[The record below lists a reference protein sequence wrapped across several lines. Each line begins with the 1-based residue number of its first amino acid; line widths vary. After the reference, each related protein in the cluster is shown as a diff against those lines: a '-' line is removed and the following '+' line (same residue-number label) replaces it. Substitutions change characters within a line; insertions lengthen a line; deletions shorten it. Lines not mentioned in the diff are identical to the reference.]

1 VTLTVALD
9 TATDVASIAVGRG
22 RQLMVEVSL
31 PGRRHAAA
39 LLPGVVGALQM
50 TGASLGDVTRVLCSD
65 GPGSFTG
72 LRIGF
77 ATVQG
82 IVRGN
87 EAVTV
92 GTLPSLLA
100 SAWAAASW
108 AGARRVAAVYD
119 ALRGEV
125 FGAVY
130 EIGAEGVAE
139 VVAPSLLPLDELV
152 RRTPAPPDIVVGDAG
167 ILAGDLA
174 ARWTGRPAASGAL
187 VGPRA
192 AALLALDGVP
202 GGIREVP
209 DVFAFEPDYG
219 RPAEAQTRWERSHG
233 RAMPDSGGEYR

>member
-1 VTLTVALD
+1 MTLTVACD

-22 RQLMVEVSL
+22 RQLLVEVSL

-39 LLPGVVGALQM
+39 LLPGVVGALEM
-50 TGASLGDVTRVLCSD
+50 AGATLGDVTRVLCSD

-72 LRIGF
+72 LRIGW

-100 SAWAAASW
+100 AAWAATQWPEAT
-108 AGARRVAAVYD
+108 RVAAVYD
-119 ALRGEV
+119 ALRGDV

-130 EIGAEGVAE
+130 EFLPDRVTALVS
-139 VVAPSLLPLDELV
+139 PRMLPLEELV
-152 RRTPAPPDIVVGDAG
+152 RSSPVVPDVVVGDAAVLPDDVVRG
-167 ILAGDLA
+167 
-174 ARWTGRPAASGAL
+174 WTGRPPVTGPL

-192 AALLALDGVP
+192 AALIALDGVP

-209 DVFAFEPDYG
+209 DAFAFAPDYG

>member
-1 VTLTVALD
+1 MTLTLAID
-9 TATDVASIAVGRG
+9 TATEVAGIAVGRE
-22 RQLMVEVSL
+22 RQVLVELSL

-39 LLPGVVGALQM
+39 LLPGVTAALQAA
-50 TGASLGDVTRVLCSD
+50 GAHLGDVSRVLCSD

-82 IVRGN
+82 IARGN

-100 SAWAAASW
+100 TAWSAAPWSE
-108 AGARRVAAVYD
+108 AGRVAAVYD
-119 ALRGEV
+119 ALRGDI

-130 EIGAEGVAE
+130 EFATGGVTAL
-139 VVAPSLLPLDELV
+139 VAPGLFPFDEMV
-152 RRTPAPPDIVVGDAG
+152 RRCPATPDVVVGDVGVLSAD
-167 ILAGDLA
+167 AVV
-174 ARWTGRPAASGAL
+174 RWTGRPAVNGTRVGA
-187 VGPRA
+187 RA
-192 AALLALDGVP
+192 AALLALDGVA
-202 GGIREVP
+202 GGIHEIP

>member
-1 VTLTVALD
+1 MTLTVALD
-9 TATDVASIAVGRG
+9 TATDVASIAVGRD
-22 RQLMVEVSL
+22 RRVLVEVSL

-50 TGASLGDVTRVLCSD
+50 TGAGLADVTRVLCSD

-100 SAWAAASW
+100 SAWAAIAW
-108 AGARRVAAVYD
+108 AGGRRAAAVYD
-119 ALRGEV
+119 ALRGDV

-130 EIGAEGVAE
+130 EIGAERVTV

-167 ILAGDLA
+167 VLAGDLA
-174 ARWTGRPAASGAL
+174 VRWTGRPAASGPL

-192 AALLALDGVP
+192 AALIALDGVP
-202 GGIREVP
+202 GGIREVA

-219 RPAEAQTRWERSHG
+219 RPAEAQTRWERTHG

>member
-1 VTLTVALD
+1 MTLTVALD
-9 TATDVASIAVGRG
+9 TATEVAAIAVGRDG
-22 RQLMVEVSL
+22 QVVVEVSL

-39 LLPGVVGALQM
+39 LLPGVIGALQAA
-50 TGASLGDVTRVLCSD
+50 GASLADVSRVLCSD

-100 SAWAAASW
+100 TAWAAAAWS
-108 AGARRVAAVYD
+108 GGRRVAAVYD
-119 ALRGEV
+119 ALRGDV

-130 EIGAEGVAE
+130 EFAAGDVTE
-139 VVAPSLLPLDELV
+139 VLAPGLFPLDEMV
-152 RRTPAPPDIVVGDAG
+152 RRSPARPDVVVGDTGVLSEDASV
-167 ILAGDLA
+167 
-174 ARWTGRPAASGAL
+174 RWAGRPAICGPL

-192 AALLALDGVP
+192 AALLALDGVR
-202 GGIREVP
+202 GGIREIP

>member
-1 VTLTVALD
+1 MTLTLALD
-9 TATDVASIAVGRG
+9 TATDVAGIAVGRD
-22 RQLMVEVSL
+22 RQVLVDLSL

-39 LLPGVVGALQM
+39 LLPGVIGALQIV
-50 TGASLGDVTRVLCSD
+50 GATLADVTRVLCSD

-87 EAVTV
+87 DAVSV

-100 SAWAAASW
+100 TAWAAAPW
-108 AGARRVAAVYD
+108 AGARRVGVVYD
-119 ALRGEV
+119 ALRGDV
-125 FGAVY
+125 FAAVY
-130 EIGAEGVAE
+130 EFRPDGVTTLL
-139 VVAPSLLPLDELV
+139 APGLFPLEEMM
-152 RRTPAPPDIVVGDAG
+152 RRSRGRPDIVVGDASV
-167 ILAGDLA
+167 LSADA
-174 ARWTGRPAASGAL
+174 VAQWAGRPPITGPL

-202 GGIREVP
+202 GGIREIP

>member
-1 VTLTVALD
+1 VTLTVAFD

-22 RQLMVEVSL
+22 RQLLVEVSL

-50 TGASLGDVTRVLCSD
+50 AGATFADVTRVLCSD

-72 LRIGF
+72 LRIGW

-82 IVRGN
+82 IARGN

-100 SAWAAASW
+100 TAWAAAQW
-108 AGARRVAAVYD
+108 TGARQVAAVYD
-119 ALRGEV
+119 ALRGDV
-125 FGAVY
+125 YGAVY
-130 EIGAEGVAE
+130 AFGPDGVSALLAPRLLPFDDLVRSSLAAPD
-139 VVAPSLLPLDELV
+139 VVA
-152 RRTPAPPDIVVGDAG
+152 GDAG
-167 ILAGDLA
+167 VLPDDAVR
-174 ARWTGRPAASGAL
+174 RWTGRPAAAGPP
-187 VGPRA
+187 VGPRG
-192 AALLALDGVP
+192 AALIALDGVP
-202 GGIREVP
+202 GGTREVP